1 MHSRT
6 AKSKLEIMKNPPS
19 AEERIW
25 AVIAHLSAIA
35 MGMGLLMPIV
45 GWSEQRRKSN
55 YTSFQCLQALGYQSL
70 GYTIWILLTLV
81 VLVFS
86 IIASIAGLANA
97 ENLQTEMMSMVLAH
111 TSLMFG
117 LIGVYFAMPVIAAV
131 ACALGKDFRYPIMGN
146 RLARYLGYSSTQIG
160 DEQTWLNEEHDDR
173 WVTAMGHFSVII
185 MLWGMLIPLT
195 AWILQGKRS
204 LFLRFQS
211 IQTLAFQVCVTLLFW
226 GGMFLYVAGAF
237 VLLGTIGLNGDTG
250 ISAPTN
256 ITGLVIF
263 LVFMV
268 IALLIILIVPLFHI
282 MGQWAG
288 YRVLK
293 GEDYQYPVLGNLVK
307 KRISKSGGEEKLK

>member
-97 ENLQTEMMSMVLAH
+97 ESLQTEMMSMVLAH

-160 DEQTWLNEEHDDR
+160 DEQTWLNEEHEDR

-185 MLWGMLIPLT
+185 MLWGMLVPLT

-211 IQTLAFQVCVTLLFW
+211 IQTLLFQVCVTLLFW

-237 VLLGTIGLNGDTG
+237 ILLGTIGLNGDTG

-256 ITGLVIF
+256 MTGLVIF
-263 LVFMV
+263 LVFMLIV
-268 IALLIILIVPLFHI
+268 FVIILIVPLFHI

>member
-35 MGMGLLMPIV
+35 MGMGLLLPIV

-146 RLARYLGYSSTQIG
+146 RLARYLGYNSTQIG
-160 DEQTWLNEEHDDR
+160 DEQTWLNEEHADR

-185 MLWGMLIPLT
+185 MLWGMLVPLT

-211 IQTLAFQVCVTLLFW
+211 IQTLLFQVCVTLLFW

-237 VLLGTIGLNGDTG
+237 ILLGTIGLNGDTG

-293 GEDYQYPVLGNLVK
+293 GDDYQYPVLGNLVK